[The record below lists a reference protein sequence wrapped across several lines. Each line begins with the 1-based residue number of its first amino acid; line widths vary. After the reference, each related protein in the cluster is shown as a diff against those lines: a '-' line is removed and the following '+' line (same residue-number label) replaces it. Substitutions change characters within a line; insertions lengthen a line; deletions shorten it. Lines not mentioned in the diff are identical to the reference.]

1 MAIERPDTPAQPW
14 SKVRAEAERARDAA
28 HRPTVAVA
36 GPYGHPLHPLLVTV
50 PIGMFVATF
59 AFDIASLTV
68 EGRAFGRAATWL
80 SALGIVTALVAAAAG
95 VVDLLRIAKG
105 TPARRTAVMHLVLMD
120 LVVVLFIVGF
130 FVRRADETQYLD
142 GTPMLAVVLSGVA
155 VVLLLVGGWLGGK
168 LVYGYGV
175 RVSDEHDQLVGYL
188 PADAASSAPRG
199 ED

>member
-1 MAIERPDTPAQPW
+1 MAIEPPATSNRPW
-14 SKVRAEAERARDAA
+14 SQVRAEAERARDAA
-28 HRPTVAVA
+28 HRPTVAAA

-105 TPARRTAVMHLVLMD
+105 TPARRTAVTHLILMD

-175 RVSDEHDQLVGYL
+175 RVSDEHDQLTGYL
-188 PADAASSAPRG
+188 PADSGPPGPRG
-199 ED
+199 DS

>member
-1 MAIERPDTPAQPW
+1 MGIELPATSSRPWPE
-14 SKVRAEAERARDAA
+14 VRAEAERARNAA
-28 HRPTVAVA
+28 HRPTVAAA

-50 PIGMFVATF
+50 PIGAFVATF

-80 SALGIVTALVAAAAG
+80 SAIGIVTAVVAAAAG
-95 VVDLLRIAKG
+95 VLDFLRIAKG
-105 TPARRTAVMHLVLMD
+105 TPARRTAVWHLILMD
-120 LVVVLFIVGF
+120 VVVLLFVVGF

-142 GTPMLAVVLSGVA
+142 GTPPLAVVLSGVA

-175 RVSDEHDQLVGYL
+175 RVSDEHDQLTGYL
-188 PADAASSAPRG
+188 PVEAGPSTSRG
-199 ED
+199 DT